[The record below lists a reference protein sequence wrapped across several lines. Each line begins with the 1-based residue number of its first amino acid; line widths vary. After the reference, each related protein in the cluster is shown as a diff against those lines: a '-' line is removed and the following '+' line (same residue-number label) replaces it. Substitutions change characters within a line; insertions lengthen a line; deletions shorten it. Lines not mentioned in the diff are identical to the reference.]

1 MPGPGRPA
9 YNRVMNP
16 PENTPNAFLDA
27 LVCRDF
33 DRLARTISPDATM
46 RALVPPGHLDWAGRD
61 ELAGRFAFWFGGT
74 PDIELLHCASDDVA
88 GRAMLTWRFR
98 LRQDRLGDGWH
109 VIAQHAFCDLGPDG
123 LIERIDL
130 LCSGFVPE
138 AREPGAATE
147 AGARIL
153 TEVPA

>member
-1 MPGPGRPA
+1 MSGPGRPA
-9 YNRVMNP
+9 YKRVMNP

-27 LVCRDF
+27 LASRDF
-33 DRLARTISPDATM
+33 ERLGLAIAPDATM
-46 RALVPPGHLDWAGRD
+46 RALVPRGHLDWTGRD
-61 ELAGRFAFWFGGT
+61 QVAGRFAFWFGGT
-74 PDIELLHCASDDVA
+74 PDIELLHYASDDVA

-98 LRQDRLGDGWH
+98 LRHERFGDGWH

-123 LIERIDL
+123 LIEQIDL

-138 AREPGAATE
+138 AHELVTATE
-147 AGARIL
+147 AGARVL